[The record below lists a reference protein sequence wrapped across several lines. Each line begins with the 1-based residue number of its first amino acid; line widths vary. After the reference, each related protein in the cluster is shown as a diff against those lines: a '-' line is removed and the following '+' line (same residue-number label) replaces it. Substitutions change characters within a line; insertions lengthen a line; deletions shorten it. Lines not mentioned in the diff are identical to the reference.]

1 MAVENGSTRK
11 KTCPSATLPTTV
23 TGLQL
28 GTVRSE
34 VDVNNIK
41 VKFLPHSKHNCSAVT
56 TNSRLMPSIERITE
70 LYKTRIHVV
79 HKAHRFE
86 YHIMWSVH

>member
-1 MAVENGSTRK
+1 M
-11 KTCPSATLPTTV
+11 PTTV
-23 TGLQL
+23 RGLKL

-41 VKFLPHSKHNCSAVT
+41 VKFLPHSKHNCSSVT
-56 TNSRLMPSIERITE
+56 TNSQLMPSIEGITE

-79 HKAHRFE
+79 YKAQRFE
-86 YHIMWSVH
+86 YHIMWYVH